1 MKKIHRKRQLAGL
14 LCLLGM
20 MAVAGAAMLSMV
32 NVSGAIA
39 LLTGFSGLVFLVYW
53 VLVNVRLSTKITCC
67 SLR

>member
-1 MKKIHRKRQLAGL
+1 M
-14 LCLLGM
+14 LGM